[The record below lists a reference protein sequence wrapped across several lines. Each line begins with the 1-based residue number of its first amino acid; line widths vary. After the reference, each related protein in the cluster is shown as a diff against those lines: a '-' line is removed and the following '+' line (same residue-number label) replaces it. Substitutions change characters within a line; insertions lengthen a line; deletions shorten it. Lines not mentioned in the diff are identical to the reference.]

1 MNVLYDGI
9 ENVEYEYIDWSILD
23 VNVMSMYLIIIEG
36 NYGAIDSG
44 YSARH
49 SYYIIIFSSS
59 LYTLQANLIIYSKF
73 ISSGE
78 MVFEG
83 TYYFPININYHY
95 YVSPKIKVLLQSVP
109 QAYDICRRA

>member
-1 MNVLYDGI
+1 MNV
-9 ENVEYEYIDWSILD
+9 S
-23 VNVMSMYLIIIEG
+23 LIIIEE
-36 NYGAIDSG
+36 NYGVIDSG
-44 YSARH
+44 YSACH

-78 MVFEG
+78 IVFEG

-95 YVSPKIKVLLQSVP
+95 YVSPKIKLLLLSVP
-109 QAYDICRRA
+109 QAYDLCRRA